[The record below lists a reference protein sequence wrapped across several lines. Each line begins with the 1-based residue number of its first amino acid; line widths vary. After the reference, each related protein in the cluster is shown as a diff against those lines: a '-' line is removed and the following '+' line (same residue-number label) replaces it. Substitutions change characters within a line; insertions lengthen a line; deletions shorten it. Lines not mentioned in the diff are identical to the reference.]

1 MAEVNFKEENI
12 ICSMYHGVWQS
23 RCLSVLVSLGVPEIL
38 CNNVSTSMSIDE
50 IAEKTG
56 CTTSGQLY
64 RVLSA
69 LAQWGIGVE
78 KEDKH
83 FAANRAIE
91 LLRRDQGPSMGN
103 VVAYINSD
111 QIWAAMMEFPEAV
124 KSGRLAFEMAHG
136 MNVYE
141 YMAGGKPAK
150 TGTTHKGILE
160 HGMGSKER
168 KEEFGRNYD
177 LAMAQLSKLELQNSR
192 SSIFDVYP
200 WNKWNKIMDVGGGE
214 GHFLISILN
223 TPGCQ
228 NVQGIL
234 FDFPNVVARARELPV
249 FQGELKNRVE
259 LVEGDALKGFPE
271 SLEVDLIVAKNFFTI
286 LSEQKMLQVLE
297 NGRKVLT
304 GKQGRFLVVNSCL
317 DTSLRHTAT
326 GIQPAFRGI
335 HNTTLCKTGHSPTKS
350 ELLQV
355 MERLCTKVAFKMGGV
370 YDTNGGG
377 PTIFELCTV

>member
-23 RCLSVLVSLGVPEIL
+23 RCLSLLVSLGVPEIL
-38 CNNVSTSMSIDE
+38 CNSVSTSMSIDE

-56 CTTSGQLY
+56 CTASGQLY

-91 LLRRDQGPSMGN
+91 LLRRDQGQSMGHL
-103 VVAYINSD
+103 VCYYGSD
-111 QIWAAMMEFPEAV
+111 EIWAAMMEFPEAV
-124 KSGRLAFEMAHG
+124 KSGQPAYEIAHG
-136 MNVYE
+136 MDLYE
-141 YMAGGKPAK
+141 YMAGGKPTK
-150 TGTTHKGILE
+150 TETTHKGGRE
-160 HGMGSKER
+160 HEMGSKER

-200 WNKWNKIMDVGGGE
+200 WNKWNRIMDVGGGN
-214 GHFLISILN
+214 GHFLVGILN

-234 FDFPNVVARARELPV
+234 FDFPNVITRARELPV

-259 LVEGDALKGFPE
+259 FVEGDALKGFPE
-271 SLEVDLIVAKNFFTI
+271 SLEVDLIVAKNFFVMLT
-286 LSEQKMLQVLE
+286 EQKMLQVLE

-304 GKQGRFLVVNSCL
+304 GKQGRFLIVNSSL
-317 DTSLRHTAT
+317 GTSLKTAT
-326 GIQPAFRGI
+326 GLQPAFRGI
-335 HNTTLCKTGHSPTKS
+335 HTITLCKAARFPTKS
-350 ELLQV
+350 EWLQV
-355 MERLCTKVAFKMGGV
+355 IERLCAKVAFKLGGV

>member
-1 MAEVNFKEENI
+1 MAEGNFKEENI
-12 ICSMYHGVWQS
+12 ICSMFYGLWHN

-91 LLRRDQGPSMGN
+91 LLRRDEGPSMGHL
-103 VVAYINSD
+103 VFYYGSD
-111 QIWAAMMEFPEAV
+111 EVWAAMMEFPEAV
-124 KSGRLAFEMAHG
+124 KTGRPAYEIAHG
-136 MNVYE
+136 VNVYE
-141 YMAGGKPAK
+141 YLAGDKPAK
-150 TGTTHKGILE
+150 TKTTHKGGRE

-168 KEEFGRNYD
+168 IEEFGRNYD
-177 LAMAQLSKLELQNSR
+177 PAMAQLSKLELQGSR
-192 SSIFDVYP
+192 PSISDVYP
-200 WNKWNKIMDVGGGE
+200 WNKCNKILDVGGGD
-214 GHFLISILN
+214 GQFLVSILN

-234 FDFPNVVARARELPV
+234 FDFPNVIARARELPV

-259 LVEGDALKGFPE
+259 FVEGDALKGFPE
-271 SLEVDLIVAKNFFTI
+271 SLEVDLIMAKNFFTI
-286 LSEQKMLQVLE
+286 LSEQNMVQILE

-304 GKQGRFLVVNSCL
+304 GKQGRFLIVNSCL
-317 DTSLRHTAT
+317 GTSLKTAT
-326 GIQPAFRGI
+326 GLQPAFRGI
-335 HNTTLCKTGHSPTKS
+335 HISTLCKAAHFPTKS
-350 ELLQV
+350 EWLQV
-355 MERLCTKVAFKMGGV
+355 IERLCAKVAFKLGGV
-370 YDTNGGG
+370 YDTNGG

>member
-1 MAEVNFKEENI
+1 MAEENFKEENI
-12 ICSMYHGVWQS
+12 ICSMNHGVWQS
-23 RCLSVLVSLGVPEIL
+23 RCLSVLVSLDVPEIL

-91 LLRRDQGPSMGN
+91 LLRRDQGPSMGHL
-103 VVAYINSD
+103 VSYFGSD
-111 QIWAAMMEFPEAV
+111 EIWAAMMEFPEAV
-124 KSGRLAFEMAHG
+124 KSGRPAYEIAHG

-177 LAMAQLSKLELQNSR
+177 LAMAQISKLDLQGGQ

-200 WNKWNKIMDVGGGE
+200 WNKWNRIMDVGGGD
-214 GHFLISILN
+214 GHFLVSILN

-234 FDFPNVVARARELPV
+234 FDFPNVIARARELPV

-259 LVEGDALKGFPE
+259 FLEGDALEVFPE
-271 SLEVDLIVAKNFFTI
+271 SLEVDLIMVKN
-286 LSEQKMLQVLE
+286 LYCMLGEQKMLQVLE

-304 GKQGRFLVVNSCL
+304 GKQGRFLIVCL
-317 DTSLRHTAT
+317 CSGTSLHNAT
-326 GIQPAFRGI
+326 GLQMAFRDI
-335 HNTTLCKTGHSPTKS
+335 HIMAMCKTGNCPAKS

-355 MERLCTKVAFKMGGV
+355 IERLCAKVAFKLGGV
-370 YDTNGGG
+370 YETNGG